1 MVLVISIFTLSNYLV
16 IQIALFVLVNLL
28 YLVYLLNK
36 KVIFE
41 GYRIEI
47 FNEVCNLVCS
57 IMLFIFTDF
66 VDDNKLKY
74 QIGFCFIGIYILN
87 FLVNLVIILIES
99 FKSIILRLKVYCL
112 KLKYMKLFKN
122 SVVKMMRNKGKKIK
136 IFNQPG
142 VKKQNLSVIE
152 EQENEEKIDEN
163 T

>member
-47 FNEVCNLVCS
+47 FNEVCNLCCS

-66 VDDNKLKY
+66 VEDNKLKY

-87 FLVNLVIILIES
+87 FLVNLSIVLIE
-99 FKSIILRLKVYCL
+99 KIKAVYLRLKFIYL
-112 KLKYMKLFKN
+112 KLKYMRL
-122 SVVKMMRNKGKKIK
+122 VKHSIA
-136 IFNQPG
+136 
-142 VKKQNLSVIE
+142 
-152 EQENEEKIDEN
+152 
-163 T
+163 